1 MSGAISLS
9 MMALCQKIRGF
20 VLDFSP
26 SDDQSVTQGVNST
39 AAPDQSLTPAQWECQ
54 VRACVQACYDH
65 AERYFLR
72 PFPRPEVSFKLRG
85 GHAGVAEPG
94 RQRLRFN
101 RQLLLE
107 NGQPFVD
114 EVVPH
119 EVAHLL
125 AYALFGRRIRPHGVE
140 WQSIMRDVL
149 GCIPKTRHGFDVKK
163 AARQSFIYACQCQD
177 REHALTIIRHRRMS
191 QGQVYVCRVC
201 RQPLRFIRQE

>member
-1 MSGAISLS
+1 M
-9 MMALCQKIRGF
+9 
-20 VLDFSP
+20 LDFSP
-26 SDDQSVTQGVNST
+26 SDDHAIAQDEKSV
-39 AAPDQSLTPAQWECQ
+39 PDTDASLTPAQWEWQ
-54 VRACVQACYDH
+54 VRACVQACYAR

-72 PFPRPEVSFKLRG
+72 HFPHPEVSFQLRG
-85 GHAGVAEPG
+85 GNAGVAEPG
-94 RQRLRFN
+94 RHRLRFN

-125 AYALFGRRIRPHGVE
+125 AYVLFGRRIRPHGRE

-149 GCIPKTRHGFDVKK
+149 GRVPKTRHGFDVKK

-177 REHALTIIRHRRMS
+177 REHALTIIRHRRMG